1 MNSVKELLWQMIERM
16 SDPEARQLLEFAQ
29 HLQMQS
35 GTPRSHNQT
44 SAIGKGKALYLCS
57 KHFPAE
63 LIIQVERVEQG
74 KPPPPSR

>member
-16 SDPEARQLLEFAQ
+16 SDAEARQLLEFAQ
-29 HLQMQS
+29 HLQMQ
-35 GTPRSHNQT
+35 GRTPRSHNQA

-74 KPPPPSR
+74 KPPPPGR